1 MDAATQALIS
11 EAVAEA
17 SASGELT
24 ADPPAPAPTE
34 PSGEVAPADPAGETE
49 VTDEA
54 EGETPEAEG
63 DEDSQPEAESAEE
76 TDGAADAAEPVEA
89 GAVDVDAIAA
99 AIDAEDPD
107 AFLAAL
113 GDHAKVLLG
122 AKAHRA
128 LRRAG
133 AESKRLADRANQL
146 AKDLQAKY
154 GDPVAAARAATAGD
168 LNPFLDHVERVTGL
182 SWTELVTQANQIIAG
197 RKTKL
202 EATAVA
208 KGAAEAAA
216 KVRREEAA
224 TQIRQ
229 AITELATR
237 SEARLLK
244 AHPKLVDQVFDRMR
258 EGYHRG
264 VTTPAKALA
273 EVKRD
278 LLSQTRALQR
288 VFVPSTKTAAAAT
301 PAAPTKAPAK
311 PATKLRPP
319 SEDVRPEGRK
329 ATDAELRREA
339 LREVGQWSAEH
350 ERRYQASLQQRR

>member
-24 ADPPAPAPTE
+24 ADPPPPAAKVPSE
-34 PSGEVAPADPAGETE
+34 PV
-49 VTDEA
+49 EA
-54 EGETPEAEG
+54 AEPAEG
-63 DEDSQPEAESAEE
+63 DEDSQPEAEGEPAEATGDE
-76 TDGAADAAEPVEA
+76 DSQPEPAEDAAEADAVEPVEA

-113 GDHAKVLLG
+113 GDRAKVLLG

-154 GDPVAAARAATAGD
+154 GDPVAAAKAATAGD

-197 RKTKL
+197 RKTRL

-208 KGAAEAAA
+208 KSAAEAQA

-229 AITELATR
+229 AITELATK
-237 SEARLLK
+237 SEAKLLK
-244 AHPKLVDQVFDRMR
+244 AHPKLVDQVFERMR

-288 VFVPSTKTAAAAT
+288 VFVPSTKTAAAAA
-301 PAAPTKAPAK
+301 PAAPTAK
-311 PATKLRPP
+311 PKAAAPKLKPP

-329 ATDAELRREA
+329 MTDAELRREA